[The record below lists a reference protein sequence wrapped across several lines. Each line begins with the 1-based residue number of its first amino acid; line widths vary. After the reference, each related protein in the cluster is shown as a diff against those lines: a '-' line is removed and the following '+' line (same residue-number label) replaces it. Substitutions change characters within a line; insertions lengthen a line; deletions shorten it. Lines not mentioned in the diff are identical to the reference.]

1 MDAAGS
7 CDISNLIASG
17 MTCCCGRALTGRHA
31 QALVKTRNSRPFFRH
46 AERVLRT
53 RGWRSGS
60 VLAVMSQ
67 KSAWGRR
74 WGIGWKMGRVAR
86 QDGTSKK
93 SNRRSS
99 TRFLLLC
106 VCVLIFT
113 DIHLLSVPHAGPL
126 TRTHNSVFL
135 HSSCH
140 QRCGSGSRL
149 QTGCAALHLP
159 DIKLKSH
166 LICFNSR

>member
-7 CDISNLIASG
+7 CDISNLIASR

-31 QALVKTRNSRPFFRH
+31 QAVVKTRNSRPFFRH
-46 AERVLRT
+46 AERVLRA
-53 RGWRSGS
+53 RGWIRQRSCGD
-60 VLAVMSQ
+60 VM
-67 KSAWGRR
+67 GRR
-74 WGIGWKMGRVAR
+74 WGIGWKMGRVGR
-86 QDGTSKK
+86 TRHQSKN
-93 SNRRSS
+93 SNRRSI

-106 VCVLIFT
+106 VTLIFT
-113 DIHLLSVPHAGPL
+113 DIQLLSVPHAGPL

-135 HSSCH
+135 HSSCL

-149 QTGCAALHLP
+149 QTGCAARHLP